1 MAKNSLTENADCDNI
16 LILTLLLG
24 RKCRQHVA
32 VTRSTD
38 LSESL
43 ASHLFRVPLYPTS
56 VITDLLLMMVSG
68 MCEIKELK

>member
-16 LILTLLLG
+16 LILILLLG
-24 RKCRQHVA
+24 RKCRHVA

-56 VITDLLLMMVSG
+56 IITDLLLMMVSG